1 MENLTKDDERD
12 DEDDEEVDNFE
23 NPFDFST
30 IFNNEMFQSKE
41 FKKIFKEVYKKIS
54 EFLPQ
59 FQNLDPDEIQKWFTK
74 NQSKLFKGNP
84 FVAGFNINFKPDG
97 TPIIDQFGNLKPTKG
112 GKGEVT
118 LDPAGTREPLV
129 DINEQENQLIVIAEM
144 PGVVK
149 EEIELKAT
157 SHSLTISTKES
168 QNSRK
173 YYKEI
178 ELPCAINSDY
188 AKARYQNGLLEVKL
202 KKITEKQTNISID

>member
-1 MENLTKDDERD
+1 MPRD
-12 DEDDEEVDNFE
+12 DEQDDDDDEEEKDFE
-23 NPFDFST
+23 NPFDFSN
-30 IFNNEMFQSKE
+30 IFNNEMFKSKE
-41 FKKIFKEVYKKIS
+41 FQKIFKEVYKKIS

-59 FQNLDPDEIQKWFTK
+59 FQNLDPEEIQKWFTK

-97 TPIIDQFGNLKPTKG
+97 TPIIEQFGNLKPTRG
-112 GKGEVT
+112 VGGEVK
-118 LDPAGTREPLV
+118 LDPANTREPLV
-129 DINEQENQLIVIAEM
+129 DINEEEKQLIVIAEM

-149 EEIELKAT
+149 EDIELKAT

-168 QNSRK
+168 KNSRK

-178 ELPCAINSDY
+178 ELPCPINSDY